1 MSVVANELCKLI
13 VFHIE
18 DFRNCKCIIF
28 LECIFL
34 YIFKIISDS
43 LYLLY
48 HLHTGSQSV
57 RTVRLKG
64 REAQIF
70 LDIDDR
76 VDAESCQ
83 PFVKPPV
90 DHLIDF
96 LSQFRVLPV
105 EIRLF
110 FCKHMQII
118 QIRPRHRLPCA
129 SAEIGTVIA
138 RLLAV
143 FPFYKMK
150 ISRIFPVR
158 IFQRPLKPLMLV
170 RTVVYHQ
177 IHQDIHA
184 ALLRLSEQLVELLHR
199 AEFFCDLV
207 IIGYIISLVHKRGL
221 IHRGKPDNVNS
232 QIFEII

>member
-1 MSVVANELCKLI
+1 MPVVANELCKLI

-48 HLHTGSQSV
+48 HLHAGSQSV
-57 RTVRLKG
+57 RSVRLKG

-90 DHLIDF
+90 DHLIDL

-150 ISRIFPVR
+150 ISRILSVR
-158 IFQRPLKPLMLV
+158 ICKSLLKPLVLIGAMIDDE
-170 RTVVYHQ
+170 
-177 IHQDIHA
+177 IHQHIHA
-184 ALLRLSEQLVELLHR
+184 PLLRLGEQFIKLFHCAELFR
-199 AEFFCDLV
+199 DLV
-207 IIGYIISLVHKRGL
+207 VIGNVISLVYKRRL
-221 IHRGKPDNVNS
+221 IDRGKPDNVNS